1 MIRPLRLLFCLAPL
15 LFCVV
20 AAHAQSPELRFEDDF
35 EGRDKLGPEYRTL
48 LGDETSWTIRD
59 GVLYSRQTRDD
70 HGAVLKKV
78 MNFDDLDFRFD
89 FRFNG
94 GQRFNVVIDDKN
106 EKTVHAGHICRVS
119 LSPKR
124 IVVGDDK
131 LGVMNLEVRKLR
143 QTKDL
148 SAEKQQELNKILK
161 RTQAVADVNLKKGT
175 WYSLRVTIQNDVMT
189 VYLDGKQIASLTS
202 PGIDHPTKTQ
212 LGFTV
217 MGETI
222 DFDNL
227 QVVETASA
235 QRRNRD

>member
-1 MIRPLRLLFCLAPL
+1 MFRPLRLLTCLTPL
-15 LFCVV
+15 LYCVV
-20 AAHAQSPELRFEDDF
+20 VAHAQSPESRFEDDF

-48 LGDETSWTIRD
+48 LGDDTAWIIRD

-70 HGAVLKKV
+70 HGAVLKKPL
-78 MNFDDLDFRFD
+78 NFDDLDLRFD

-131 LGVMNLEVRKLR
+131 LGVMNLEVRKQR
-143 QTKDL
+143 QSKNL
-148 SAEKQQELNKILK
+148 SPDQQQELNAILK
-161 RTQAVADVNLKKGT
+161 RTQAVANVNLKKGT

-189 VYLDGKQIASLTS
+189 AYLDDKQIASLTS
-202 PGIDHPTKTQ
+202 AGIDHPTKTQ
-212 LGFTV
+212 FGFTV

-227 QVVETASA
+227 QVVETASS
-235 QRRNRD
+235 R

>member
-1 MIRPLRLLFCLAPL
+1 MFRPLRLLSCLTPL
-15 LFCVV
+15 LFCVA

-48 LGDETSWTIRD
+48 LGDDTAWIIRD

-70 HGAVLKKV
+70 HGAVLKKPL
-78 MNFDDLDFRFD
+78 NFDDLDLRFD

-143 QTKDL
+143 QSKNL
-148 SAEKQQELNKILK
+148 SPNQQQELNAILK
-161 RTQAVADVNLKKGT
+161 RTQAVANVNLKKGT

-189 VYLDGKQIASLTS
+189 VSLDDKQIASLTS

-212 LGFTV
+212 FGFTV

-227 QVVETASA
+227 QVVETASS
-235 QRRNRD
+235 R